1 MMLRRPGPIGLTLLA
16 ALAACSP
23 SDSDPLTTDAV
34 VGALAPTTR
43 FATLDGD
50 TASIADLAGRVAVVN
65 FWGTW
70 CVPCRREIPELVA
83 LDDAYRS
90 RGVEIVGV
98 AVESGEPDDI
108 RSFMSEFGAT
118 YRLWMTDTATA
129 LSVFEA
135 VGYPFTL
142 VVDREGRVV
151 EAYLGPQSYETL
163 ATRIEGL
170 LEGDGALTDADS

>member
-1 MMLRRPGPIGLTLLA
+1 MRLHRTGPIGLILLA
-16 ALAACSP
+16 ATTACAP
-23 SDSDPLTTDAV
+23 TDAEPRTTDTVA
-34 VGALAPTTR
+34 GALAPDTR

-50 TASIADLAGRVAVVN
+50 TASIADLAGSVAVVN

-70 CVPCRREIPELVA
+70 CVPCRREIPELVD
-83 LDDAYRS
+83 LHESYGD

-108 RSFMSEFGAT
+108 RAFMEGFGAT

-142 VVDREGRVV
+142 VIDREGRVV
-151 EAYLGPQSYETL
+151 ETYLGPQSYETL
-163 ATRIEGL
+163 ATAIDGL
-170 LEGDGALTDADS
+170 LERDGALTGADS